1 VAHVVEHAFGTGIA
15 EAFML
20 ATPLGLVALLALSL
34 MRERPLGT
42 KSGIQ
47 IAADRSAAAARA

>member
-15 EAFML
+15 EAFL
-20 ATPLGLVALLALSL
+20 FAVPLGLVALLALSL

-47 IAADRSAAAARA
+47 IAAERSAAARA